1 MENLAS
7 QKQRCPASD
16 AAPGSVKWWLGTS
29 LTRVTLRTPGEDAYN
44 KTIRCRSRL
53 TTIEFETIIRTAL
66 TAA

>member
-53 TTIEFETIIRTAL
+53 GK
-66 TAA
+66 